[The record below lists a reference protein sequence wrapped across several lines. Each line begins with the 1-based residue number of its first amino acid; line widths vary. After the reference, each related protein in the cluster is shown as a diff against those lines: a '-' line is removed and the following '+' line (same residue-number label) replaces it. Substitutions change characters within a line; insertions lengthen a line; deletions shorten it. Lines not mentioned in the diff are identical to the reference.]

1 MKRILTLI
9 TILVLISPYAF
20 AQLDSLN
27 DPTTD
32 TTYWRNS
39 FSGGA
44 NVNQASFSDNWKS
57 GGENSI
63 ALGLFA
69 NGKFNYL
76 KDKVSWDNEI
86 QLKYGLLKNA
96 GQDFR
101 KSQDLIFLDSKYGYK
116 ISSDWNLFLSG
127 NFITQFAP
135 GYQYAE
141 DEDEEDVLISNFM
154 APGYLTFALGFE
166 YKPEPWFSL
175 RLSPVA
181 PKFTFLSDEAVAMN
195 ERYGVPEGDKVRM
208 EWLAAMVQAD
218 FEKDIA
224 TNLNLKVS
232 YIAYA
237 NYKDFAFKTVDHR
250 LNTILTAKVNR
261 FINMNLTGT
270 LLYDYDQDPDVQLS
284 QGLALGVLFNV
295 QNFTDEK

>member
-1 MKRILTLI
+1 MIRQ
-9 TILVLISPYAF
+9 LVFFSLLLLGTHASF
-20 AQLDSLN
+20 AQLDSLALPVN
-27 DPTTD
+27 D

-63 ALGLFA
+63 ALGLFM

-76 KDKVSWDNEI
+76 KDKISWDNEI

-101 KSQDLIFLDSKYGYK
+101 KSQDLIYLDSKYGYK
-116 ISSDWNLFLSG
+116 ISTNWNGFLSG

-135 GYQYAE
+135 GYAYA
-141 DEDEEDVLISNFM
+141 DEEGEEDVLISNWM
-154 APGYLTFALGFE
+154 APAYLTFALGFE

-175 RLSPVA
+175 RLSPFA
-181 PKFTFLSDEAVAMN
+181 PKFTFLNNDEVGLV
-195 ERYGVPEGDKVRM
+195 ERYGVPEGDNLRT
-208 EWLAAMVQAD
+208 EWLAAMVQAELD
-218 FEKDIA
+218 KDIA
-224 TNLNLKVS
+224 TNLNLKVT
-232 YIAYA
+232 YIGYA
-237 NYKDFAFKTVDHR
+237 NYETLSFKTLDHR
-250 LNTILTAKVNR
+250 LNTTLTAKVNR
-261 FINMNLTGT
+261 FISMTLTGG
-270 LLYDYDQDPDVQLS
+270 LLYDYDQDPDVQFS

-295 QNFTDEK
+295 QNFTD

>member
-1 MKRILTLI
+1 MIRQ
-9 TILVLISPYAF
+9 LVFFSLLLLCTHASF
-20 AQLDSLN
+20 AQLDSLALPVN
-27 DPTTD
+27 D

-63 ALGLFA
+63 ALGLFM

-76 KDKVSWDNEI
+76 KDKISWDNEI

-101 KSQDLIFLDSKYGYK
+101 KSQDLIYLDSKYGYK
-116 ISSDWNLFLSG
+116 ISTNWNGFLSG

-135 GYQYAE
+135 GYAYA
-141 DEDEEDVLISNFM
+141 DEEGEEDVLISNWM
-154 APGYLTFALGFE
+154 APAYLTFALGFE

-175 RLSPVA
+175 RLSPFA
-181 PKFTFLSDEAVAMN
+181 PKFTFLNNDEVGLV
-195 ERYGVPEGDKVRM
+195 ERYGVPEGDNLRT
-208 EWLAAMVQAD
+208 EWLAAMVQAELD
-218 FEKDIA
+218 KDIA
-224 TNLNLKVS
+224 TNLNLKVT
-232 YIAYA
+232 YIGYA
-237 NYKDFAFKTVDHR
+237 NYETLSFKTLDHR
-250 LNTILTAKVNR
+250 LNTTLTAKVNR
-261 FINMNLTGT
+261 FISMTLTGG
-270 LLYDYDQDPDVQLS
+270 LLYDYDQDPGVQFS

-295 QNFTDEK
+295 QNFTEK

>member
-1 MKRILTLI
+1 MIRQ
-9 TILVLISPYAF
+9 LVFFSLLLLCTHASF
-20 AQLDSLN
+20 AQLDSLALPVN
-27 DPTTD
+27 D

-63 ALGLFA
+63 ALGLFM

-76 KDKVSWDNEI
+76 KDKISWDNEI

-101 KSQDLIFLDSKYGYK
+101 KSQDLIYLDSKYGYK
-116 ISSDWNLFLSG
+116 ISTNWNGFLSG

-135 GYQYAE
+135 GYAYA
-141 DEDEEDVLISNFM
+141 DEEGEEDVLISNWM
-154 APGYLTFALGFE
+154 APAYLTFALGFE

-175 RLSPVA
+175 RLSPFA
-181 PKFTFLSDEAVAMN
+181 PKFTFLNNEEVGLV
-195 ERYGVPEGDKVRM
+195 ERYGVPEGENLRT
-208 EWLAAMVQAD
+208 EWLAAMIQA
-218 FEKDIA
+218 ELAKDIA
-224 TNLNLKVS
+224 TNLNLKVT
-232 YIAYA
+232 YIGYA
-237 NYKDFAFKTVDHR
+237 NYETLSFKRLDHR
-250 LNTILTAKVNR
+250 LNTTLTAKVNR
-261 FINMNLTGT
+261 FISMTLTGG
-270 LLYDYDQDPDVQLS
+270 LLYDYDQDPGVQFS

-295 QNFTDEK
+295 QNFTEK